1 MIQQQLQVPRT
12 IIVHKSTTNKS
23 FLDMHYYLKER
34 GIQNNDFF
42 LALMDP
48 GLAGVDP
55 RDPNLTPQMKVRI
68 LNECRYNYWY
78 FIREVVRIPEQ
89 GSTGAGNRYQLH
101 RGNLAMNFL
110 YVLNYNF
117 YLELPRQFGKSVG
130 ARVRYLWVYN
140 FGTTNSEMIFM
151 HKDHTGSKSN
161 LKALKELRDA
171 LPSYLQMSSPVGSD
185 GKRLKVPNTVVM
197 IEHPYNHNK
206 ITTYPSARTKDAANN
221 LGRGSTVPIIW
232 YDEFA
237 FMPYNKEVYL
247 AATPA
252 FSTASQNAARNR
264 APYGMCIT
272 TTPGDLLSDCGQYCY
287 DIRNKATPWCEKY
300 YDMTY
305 EELEGLRKSNTSSAF
320 FLISYTYKQ
329 LGRGQDYLNEMIVQM
344 NREWPAIRREVL
356 LEWAE
361 TATDCPFSQ
370 EDLDKIKNQLKQ
382 PIRTVFFGKF
392 NQYQFNIYEDIDM
405 NYPPIIGVDVAGA
418 TFNDSSA
425 ITVIDS
431 RTTRVCATLNCN
443 FIPADDLA
451 EVIYQIV
458 TKWMPNAVV
467 NCERNGEDLLKIIIH
482 ITHILILTKWRYMY
496 YDERYSWI

>member
-1 MIQQQLQVPRT
+1 
-12 IIVHKSTTNKS
+12 
-23 FLDMHYYLKER
+23 
-34 GIQNNDFF
+34 
-42 LALMDP
+42 
-48 GLAGVDP
+48 
-55 RDPNLTPQMKVRI
+55 
-68 LNECRYNYWY
+68 
-78 FIREVVRIPEQ
+78 
-89 GSTGAGNRYQLH
+89 
-101 RGNLAMNFL
+101 
-110 YVLNYNF
+110 
-117 YLELPRQFGKSVG
+117 
-130 ARVRYLWVYN
+130 
-140 FGTTNSEMIFM
+140 
-151 HKDHTGSKSN
+151 
-161 LKALKELRDA
+161 
-171 LPSYLQMSSPVGSD
+171 
-185 GKRLKVPNTVVM
+185 
-197 IEHPYNHNK
+197 
-206 ITTYPSARTKDAANN
+206 
-221 LGRGSTVPIIW
+221 
-232 YDEFA
+232 
-237 FMPYNKEVYL
+237 MPYNKEVYL

-272 TTPGDLLSDCGQYCY
+272 TTPGDLLTDSGQSAY
-287 DIRNKATPWCEKY
+287 DIRNKATPWCERY

-305 EELEGLRKSNTSSAF
+305 EELEGLRKSNTQTPF
-320 FLISYTYKQ
+320 FLVSYSYKQ
-329 LGRGQDYLNEMIVQM
+329 LGKGQDYLNEMIVQM

-458 TKWMPNAVV
+458 TKWMPNSVV
-467 NCERNGEDLLKIIIH
+467 NIERNGENFSIYGTIYRKIYTRRTTAYRVICKFRRVNCCDVGKESDTLQRDLQ
-482 ITHILILTKWRYMY
+482 RCA
-496 YDERYSWI
+496 